1 MSALSAHKI
10 MKNQLVLRSS
20 LCSLMTIG
28 FFFPHLAYS
37 APKPPDINISRVGQ
51 QIIVN
56 FDPSKDATGYRLYYS
71 KFPTLKRIESIDL
84 GNKTQYKVTLNE
96 KDYYAAAVTSYN
108 LDGESAYSNI
118 EFASLNADLLGGAT
132 TIFDES
138 SHAFSSPAP
147 NLPEKE
153 LDVHLAGDAEFEQTF
168 VTSPATINPGLG
180 PLFNNTSCEA
190 CHPKD
195 GRGAPPEEGGEFDSM
210 FLRISIPGKDTKNC
224 GAPNPVPDF
233 GTQLFQRATFGVTPQ
248 AKVIVHYKEET
259 RKFADGEIYKLR
271 TPSYDVTPFKPF
283 PNDIMFS
290 ARVAPPVFGRG
301 LMDAIPEATIL
312 ALADE
317 NDRDGDGIS
326 GKANYVC
333 HPVTK
338 KRVIG
343 RMGLKANN
351 ADSFAQNAGA
361 FHGDIGITS
370 PVFPIDSAAN
380 FPQAD
385 GKKDDPEIT
394 QERLDDVTFYVQTLA
409 VPARRN
415 IGKAGVKKGQI
426 LFGLAGCGDCHTP
439 TLKTG
444 VLKDVKEVSNQVIH
458 PYTDMLLHD
467 MGDDLADNRPDH
479 LADGK
484 EWRTPPLWGIGLT
497 QTVHNHTFF
506 LHDGRA
512 RNLIEAIMWHDGE
525 GKKSKDYVNALS
537 KEQRDHL
544 VDFLNSL

>member
-1 MSALSAHKI
+1 MKKI
-10 MKNQLVLRSS
+10 SYLFLTVLIS
-20 LCSLMTIG
+20 LAIS
-28 FFFPHLAYS
+28 PAYAVVPNS
-37 APKPPDINISRVGQ
+37 PDINISSVGKQ
-51 QIIVN
+51 VIVN
-56 FDPSKDATGYRLYYS
+56 FDPMTDAEGYRLYYAE
-71 KFPTLKRIESIDL
+71 FPSLSFIQSIDL
-84 GNKTQYKVTLNE
+84 GNKTQFKAVLDDTHYF
-96 KDYYAAAVTSYN
+96 AAAVKSYN
-108 LDGESAYSNI
+108 KDGESDYSTI
-118 EFASLNADLLGGAT
+118 EFASLNESLLGGET
-132 TIFDES
+132 TLFDES

-147 NLPEKE
+147 NLDDPE
-153 LDVHLAGDAEFEQTF
+153 LDIHLTGDAEFEQTF

-210 FLRISIPGKDTKNC
+210 FLRISIPGSNAENC
-224 GAPNPVPDF
+224 GSPKAVPGF
-233 GTQLFQRATFGVTPQ
+233 GTQLFQRATFGVQPQ
-248 AKVIVHYKEET
+248 ADVVVHYKEET
-259 RKFADGEIYKLR
+259 RHYADGEAYSLR
-271 TPSYDVTPFKPF
+271 TPRYDVKPYIPF
-283 PNDIMFS
+283 PKDIMFS
-290 ARVAPPVFGRG
+290 PRVAPAVFGRG

-317 NDRDGDGIS
+317 HDVDGDGIS

-333 HPVTK
+333 DPITK

-351 ADSFAQNAGA
+351 ADTFAQNAGA
-361 FHGDIGITS
+361 FHGDIGVTS
-370 PVFPIDSAAN
+370 PVHPIDSSVG
-380 FPQAD
+380 FPQED
-385 GKKDDPEIT
+385 GKQDDPEIT
-394 QERLDDVTFYVQTLA
+394 QQRLDDVTFYVQTLA

-415 IGKAGVKKGQI
+415 IGKDSVKKGQI
-426 LFGLAGCGDCHTP
+426 LFGLAGCGSCHIP

-444 VLKDVKEVSNQVIH
+444 LLKESTPEGKVIESVSNQTIH

-479 LADGK
+479 LADGN

-497 QTVHNHTFF
+497 ETVHNHTFF

-512 RNLIEAIMWHDGE
+512 RNMMEAVMWHDGE
-525 GKKSKDYVNALS
+525 AEKSKDYVNELN
-537 KEQRDHL
+537 KEQRGFL